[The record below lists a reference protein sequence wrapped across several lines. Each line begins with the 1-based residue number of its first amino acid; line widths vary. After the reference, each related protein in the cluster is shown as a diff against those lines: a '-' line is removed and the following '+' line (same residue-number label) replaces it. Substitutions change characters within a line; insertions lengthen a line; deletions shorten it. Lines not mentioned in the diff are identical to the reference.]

1 MSPGGRSFIPL
12 PSQERFP
19 DTINDPAKDCSW
31 GEEGAWDDV
40 INGGKGEV
48 METAIRW
55 SPSSSISEQRFLI
68 ADVVG
73 RTFKLCKVN
82 SYDGEKLQYQK
93 IATHNKVP
101 QFRAFDW
108 SPFDESLIAVGQW
121 TGEATILRIDE
132 SSQDTLSLPIKHQR
146 VCNAVAFSTNG
157 LLAAGLERVR
167 NDFCLNVFDINQRLG
182 TNSTKGFGSE
192 RQPVEPMRKLASSE
206 VITSIKF
213 FANQPDTLVTG
224 VKGSCLRIYDVRE
237 TMGSPSLQLQTRCV
251 HNLAIDPLD
260 ENYFAS
266 ASPQGE
272 TTVNIWDRRSG
283 PRLTAASLGS
293 GAKNE
298 VQDGSVLE
306 LKNVID
312 STSSVPSVIWSL
324 RYSKSRRG
332 CLGILASTGQYKVFD
347 IAKKYMS
354 SEEHEKR
361 ESFQRE
367 GGSEQ
372 DIEQVY
378 VKSIQHVAYPHY
390 DRRYGSEENKRIV
403 SFDFTNLA
411 GVKGTPCA
419 ITLRGDKE
427 IGICEL
433 RGHPP
438 PFTVSSKGSIVMGET
453 RVTHRVKRQLGEEG
467 MVPKAFSVI
476 TPKGTGDVGEARD
489 SVRTRT
495 AADNRSG
502 LHASH
507 NDVRDMAGFP
517 PREYYM
523 SSRKAHEKLHDLG
536 PATSRLN
543 IEDAL
548 ASSTITRR
556 RCAEGYLFD
565 CDRNARIVG
574 NNRWLQDL
582 WTWIGR
588 EYSISTVH

>member
-1 MSPGGRSFIPL
+1 
-12 PSQERFP
+12 
-19 DTINDPAKDCSW
+19 
-31 GEEGAWDDV
+31 
-40 INGGKGEV
+40 

-55 SPSSSISEQRFLI
+55 SPSSTTSEQRFLI

-73 RTFKLCKVN
+73 RTFKLCKVD
-82 SYDGEKLQYQK
+82 SYDGEKLQYHK
-93 IATHNKVP
+93 IATHTKVP

-108 SPFDESLIAVGQW
+108 SPVDESLVAVGQW

-132 SSQDTLSLPIKHQR
+132 SSQDTLLLPIKHQR

-157 LLAAGLERVR
+157 LLATGLERVR

-192 RQPVEPMRKLASSE
+192 RQPFEPIRKLASSE

-213 FANQPDTLVTG
+213 FASQPDTLVTG

-272 TTVNIWDRRSG
+272 ATVNVWDRRLG

-293 GAKNE
+293 GAKSD

-306 LKNVID
+306 LENVID

-332 CLGILASTGQYKVFD
+332 CLGVLASTGQYKVFD
-347 IAKKYMS
+347 VGKQYIS
-354 SEEHEKR
+354 SEEYDKR
-361 ESFQRE
+361 ERFQGE
-367 GGSEQ
+367 GASEQ
-372 DIEQVY
+372 DVDQIY
-378 VKSIQHVAYPHY
+378 VKSIQHIAYPHY
-390 DRRYGSEENKRIV
+390 DRRHGSKENKRIV

-419 ITLRGDKE
+419 IILRGDKE
-427 IGICEL
+427 VGICEL
-433 RGHPP
+433 RGNPP
-438 PFTVSSKGSIVMGET
+438 PFAVSSKGSIVVGNNRAAN
-453 RVTHRVKRQLGEEG
+453 RVEKQLAEEDG
-467 MVPKAFSVI
+467 VSKAFSVI
-476 TPKGTGDVGEARD
+476 TPKETGDIREARN
-489 SVRTRT
+489 SVRVRT
-495 AADNRSG
+495 AADNRSE
-502 LHASH
+502 LHASKSDAR
-507 NDVRDMAGFP
+507 DVAGVS
-517 PREYYM
+517 PREYYI

-536 PATSRLN
+536 SAASRLN
-543 IEDAL
+543 MEDAL
-548 ASSTITRR
+548 ASSTLTRR

-565 CDRNARIVG
+565 CDKNVKIVG
-574 NNRWLQDL
+574 TDRWLQDL

-588 EYSISTVH
+588 EYRISVLPLFQSLKIQ

>member
-1 MSPGGRSFIPL
+1 
-12 PSQERFP
+12 
-19 DTINDPAKDCSW
+19 
-31 GEEGAWDDV
+31 
-40 INGGKGEV
+40 

-55 SPSSSISEQRFLI
+55 SPSSSTSEQRFLI
-68 ADVVG
+68 ADTVG
-73 RTFKLCKVN
+73 RTFKLCEVN

-108 SPFDESLIAVGQW
+108 SPFDESLVAVGQW
-121 TGEATILRIDE
+121 TGEATILRINE
-132 SSQDTLSLPIKHQR
+132 SSQETLSLPIKHQR

-157 LLAAGLERVR
+157 LLATGLERVR
-167 NDFCLNVFDINQRLG
+167 NDFCLNVFDVNQRLG

-206 VITSIKF
+206 VITSVKF
-213 FANQPDTLVTG
+213 FANQPDALVAG
-224 VKGSCLRIYDVRE
+224 VKGSCLRLYDVRE
-237 TMGSPSLQLQTRCV
+237 TTGSPSLQLQTRCV
-251 HNLAIDPLD
+251 HNLSIDPLD

-272 TTVNIWDRRSG
+272 ATVNVWDRRSG
-283 PRLTAASLGS
+283 PRLTAANLGS
-293 GAKNE
+293 GTKSD

-347 IAKKYMS
+347 IAKQYMS
-354 SEEHEKR
+354 GEEHTER
-361 ESFQRE
+361 MRFQGKGE
-367 GGSEQ
+367 SEQ
-372 DIEQVY
+372 DIDQIY
-378 VKSIQHVAYPHY
+378 VKSVQHVAYPY
-390 DRRYGSEENKRIV
+390 FDRRYGSEENKRIV

-438 PFTVSSKGSIVMGET
+438 PFAVSSKSSIIVGKTRATNRAEKQFGGEYGPS
-453 RVTHRVKRQLGEEG
+453 R
-467 MVPKAFSVI
+467 AFSVI
-476 TPKGTGDVGEARD
+476 TPKENDDGRKTRNFT
-489 SVRTRT
+489 RTET
-495 AADNRSG
+495 AADDRNKP
-502 LHASH
+502 HASH
-507 NDVRDMAGFP
+507 DDARDMAGVT
-517 PREYYM
+517 PRDYYT
-523 SSRKAHEKLHDLG
+523 SSRKAHEDLHDLT
-536 PATSRLN
+536 PAPCRLN
-543 IEDAL
+543 LEDAL

-565 CDRNARIVG
+565 CDKNTRIVEDD
-574 NNRWLQDL
+574 RWLKDM
-582 WTWIGR
+582 WSWIGR
-588 EYSISTVH
+588 EYRISTLFRFSHSQYNRGQGSRGRQWHGCWYAGFGLSWRSRAMV

>member
-1 MSPGGRSFIPL
+1 
-12 PSQERFP
+12 
-19 DTINDPAKDCSW
+19 
-31 GEEGAWDDV
+31 
-40 INGGKGEV
+40 

-55 SPSSSISEQRFLI
+55 SPSSSLSEQRFLI

-82 SYDGEKLQYQK
+82 SYDGGRLQYQK

-108 SPFDESLIAVGQW
+108 SPFDESLVAVGQW

-132 SSQDTLSLPIKHQR
+132 TSQDTLSLPIKHQR

-157 LLAAGLERVR
+157 LLATGLERVR

-182 TNSTKGFGSE
+182 TSSTKGFGSE

-213 FANQPDTLVTG
+213 FANQPDALVTG
-224 VKGSCLRIYDVRE
+224 VKGSCLRIYDARE
-237 TMGSPSLQLQTRCV
+237 TTGSPSLQFQTRCV

-272 TTVNIWDRRSG
+272 ATVNVWDRRSG

-293 GAKNE
+293 GAKSD

-312 STSSVPSVIWSL
+312 STGSVPSVFWSL
-324 RYSKSRRG
+324 RYSKSKRG

-347 IAKKYMS
+347 VAKQYVSGKEHAKK
-354 SEEHEKR
+354 ER
-361 ESFQRE
+361 GE

-372 DIEQVY
+372 DQVY

-390 DRRYGSEENKRIV
+390 DHRYGSEENRRIV

-411 GVKGTPCA
+411 GAKGTPCA
-419 ITLRGDKE
+419 IILRGDKAV
-427 IGICEL
+427 GICEL

-438 PFTVSSKGSIVMGET
+438 PLAVSSKSSLVVGEIRASNRFEKQT
-453 RVTHRVKRQLGEEG
+453 GEED
-467 MVPKAFSVI
+467 VVSKAFRVI
-476 TPKGTGDVGEARD
+476 TPKKNGDIGEARD
-489 SVRTRT
+489 SVRTET
-495 AADNRSG
+495 AVDDRIE
-502 LHASH
+502 LHASYSGTR
-507 NDVRDMAGFP
+507 DVAGAP
-517 PREYYM
+517 PNEPYM
-523 SSRKAHEKLHDLG
+523 SSRKAHEKLYDLG
-536 PATSRLN
+536 PAGTRLSMD
-543 IEDAL
+543 DAL
-548 ASSTITRR
+548 AFSTIPRR
-556 RCAEGYLFD
+556 RCADGYLFD
-565 CDRNARIVG
+565 CDKNVRIVG
-574 NNRWLQDL
+574 HDRWLKDM

-588 EYSISTVH
+588 EYRISTALCFSYSRISRGQGACGRQWHGCWNAGFGLRWSLRDMVQGSR

>member
-1 MSPGGRSFIPL
+1 
-12 PSQERFP
+12 
-19 DTINDPAKDCSW
+19 
-31 GEEGAWDDV
+31 
-40 INGGKGEV
+40 

-73 RTFKLCKVN
+73 RTFKLCQVN

-108 SPFDESLIAVGQW
+108 SPFDESLVAVGQW
-121 TGEATILRIDE
+121 TGEATILRINE

-157 LLAAGLERVR
+157 LLATGLERVR
-167 NDFCLNVFDINQRLG
+167 NDFCLNIFDINQRLG
-182 TNSTKGFGSE
+182 TNSTKSFGSE
-192 RQPVEPMRKLASSE
+192 RQAVEPMRKLASSE

-213 FANQPDTLVTG
+213 FTNQPDALVTG

-237 TMGSPSLQLQTRCV
+237 TTGSPSLQLQTRCV
-251 HNLAIDPLD
+251 HNLAVDPLD

-272 TTVNIWDRRSG
+272 VTVNIWDRRSG
-283 PRLTAASLGS
+283 PRPTAAHLGS
-293 GAKNE
+293 GAKGDA
-298 VQDGSVLE
+298 QDGSVLE

-324 RYSKSRRG
+324 RYSKSRSG
-332 CLGILASTGQYKVFD
+332 CLGVLASTGQFRVFD
-347 IAKKYMS
+347 TAKQYMS
-354 SEEHEKR
+354 GEEHAKR
-361 ESFQRE
+361 ESFP
-367 GGSEQ
+367 GDVGSEQ
-372 DIEQVY
+372 DIDQIY
-378 VKSIQHVAYPHY
+378 VKSIHHAAYPHY
-390 DRRYGSEENKRIV
+390 DRRYGSQEHKRVV

-419 ITLRGDKE
+419 ITLRGDKN

-438 PFTVSSKGSIVMGET
+438 TFAVSSQGSIAVGKSRATE
-453 RVTHRVKRQLGEEG
+453 RAEKQFGGQDHAHE
-467 MVPKAFSVI
+467 AFSVI
-476 TPKGTGDVGEARD
+476 IPNENSDAWKAR
-489 SVRTRT
+489 SSIRTEI
-495 AADNRSG
+495 AADERSE

-507 NDVRDMAGFP
+507 DDVRDLAGIP
-517 PREYYM
+517 SRVYYT
-523 SSRKAHEKLHDLG
+523 SSRKAHEDLHDLG
-536 PATSRLN
+536 PAASRMGL
-543 IEDAL
+543 EDAL
-548 ASSTITRR
+548 ASSTISRR

-565 CDRNARIVG
+565 CDKNARIVD
-574 NNRWLQDL
+574 NDRWLKDM

-588 EYSISTVH
+588 EYQILKAPSFQLLTTQQEPSSMRQTMAWLLECWI